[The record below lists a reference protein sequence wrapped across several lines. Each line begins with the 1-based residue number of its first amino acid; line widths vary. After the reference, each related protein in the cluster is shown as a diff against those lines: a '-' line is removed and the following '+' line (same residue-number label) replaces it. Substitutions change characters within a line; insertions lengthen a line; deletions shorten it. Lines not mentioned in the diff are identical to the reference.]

1 MLMSNK
7 LFRESV
13 SLYFVIGLLI
23 SLFII
28 SPVLYADSTDL
39 VYKIPITGEIDN
51 GLLKLTERGIV
62 EAEDAGA
69 DLIIFE
75 IDTYGGYVDS
85 AIKIR
90 DTILG
95 TTIPTAAY
103 VKGRAWSAGALIA
116 LAAENLIMSEG
127 SSIGAAETRPN
138 EEKYISALRKEFKA
152 TAEARGKNA
161 DLAAAMV
168 DSDIEIEGVI
178 SKGKLLT
185 LTALEALE
193 HNMTDY
199 RVSNIQ
205 QLYNELNYSPGRV
218 EVVEMTMAE
227 KAARIITK
235 PTVTTMLITIGI
247 IAIIAEAVIAG
258 FGIAGTIGFL
268 SLGLVFSSYIYYDLA
283 GWGVMILFIIG
294 IILMALELFVV
305 PGFGITGIGGIIAMF
320 ASIYFLF
327 PTFDIAITA
336 LATILILTI
345 TGLIVLVK
353 IFGSS
358 RLWNNISLGES
369 QTKEAGYLAQNNK
382 KDLVGKVG
390 ITVTPLRPAGI
401 VEIEGESI
409 DVVSEGRFINKD
421 EEISVYKIAGNR
433 IVVKKIREG

>member
-1 MLMSNK
+1 M
-7 LFRESV
+7 FRSIYIGKR
-13 SLYFVIGLLI
+13 SSYFVLTLI
-23 SLFII
+23 LFFLFSL
-28 SPVLYADSTDL
+28 SSLLYADSTDL

-51 GLLKLTERGIV
+51 GLLKLTERGIA
-62 EAEDAGA
+62 EAEEAGA
-69 DLIIFE
+69 DLILFE

-90 DTILG
+90 DIILE
-95 TTIPTAAY
+95 TTTPTAAY

-116 LAAENLIMSEG
+116 LSAENLIMAEG

-168 DSDIEIEGVI
+168 DSDIEIDGI
-178 SKGKLLT
+178 IAKGKLLT
-185 LTALEALE
+185 LTAQEALE

-199 RVSNIQ
+199 SVSNVE

-218 EVVEMTMAE
+218 EVVEMTMTE

-235 PTVTTMLITIGI
+235 PTVTTMLLTIGI
-247 IAIIAEAVIAG
+247 IGIIAEALIAG

-268 SLGLVFSSYIYYDLA
+268 SLGLVFSSYIYYDVA
-283 GWGVMILFIIG
+283 GWGVMILFIVG

-327 PTFDIAITA
+327 PTFDLAITA
-336 LATILILTI
+336 LATILVLTVAGI
-345 TGLIVLVK
+345 IVLIK

-369 QTKEAGYLAQNNK
+369 QTKEAGYLAQSTK
-382 KDLVGKVG
+382 KELIGKVG

-401 VEIEGESI
+401 AEIEGERI
-409 DVVSEGRFINKD
+409 DVVSEGRYIDKD
-421 EEISVYKIAGNR
+421 EEIIVFKIAGNR
-433 IVVKKIREG
+433 IVIKKIREG